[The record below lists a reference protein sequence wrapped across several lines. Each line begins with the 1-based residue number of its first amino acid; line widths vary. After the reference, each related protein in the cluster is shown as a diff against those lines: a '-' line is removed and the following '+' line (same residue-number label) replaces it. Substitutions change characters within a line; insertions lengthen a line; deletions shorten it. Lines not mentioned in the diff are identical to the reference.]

1 MKVYRS
7 KKAARMINKTYD
19 QLLAMWGVAAEE
31 IDLVSVPF
39 TVSEARGVPRNAIR
53 RLAIKVS
60 LLISLTD

>member
-1 MKVYRS
+1 M
-7 KKAARMINKTYD
+7 
-19 QLLAMWGVAAEE
+19 LAMWGVAVEE
-31 IDLVSVPF
+31 IDLVSIPI